1 MKQFL
6 IALDQTFGTLF
17 GGMADETISA
27 RVWRE
32 SKSSV
37 KWEVARK
44 VIDSLFWFDEQHCF
58 SSYLSEFERN
68 QLPEEY
74 KKWH

>member
-6 IALDQTFGTLF
+6 IALDQLAGTLF
-17 GGMADETISA
+17 GGYADETISA

-32 SKSSV
+32 SKKSR
-37 KWEVARK
+37 KWEIARK
-44 VIDSLFWFDEQHCF
+44 AIDTLFWFDNQHCF

-68 QLPEEY
+68 QLPKEY
-74 KKWH
+74 KE